1 MSPVKYYTLMKN
13 KDKEF
18 VFGIRLQMVRD
29 ALEKGIKPVALFYGA
44 SKNTVKK
51 WLNRYKEKGTAGIEE
66 LSRAPHHIPH
76 KTGKEVEDEVLRH
89 RESKPKFGAK
99 RLKRDFEIGCS
110 HGAIERILKEHEKIG
125 GRKKKKKVRND
136 LREIKDK
143 YRSFERNCL
152 DTKHLYDIP
161 PYWVQMRALG
171 LPKYQYTFR
180 DMKLGAMFIGCS
192 RELSLSHAT
201 LFAEVIGIWLKEH
214 GVKVEGTIWQSDGGS
229 EFIGSWQAKK
239 KSAFIKGI
247 ENLGAEHFQIP
258 KVTYNADVEAV
269 HNTIEF
275 EFYDIEGFNGKG
287 DFFAKAST
295 YCGHYNLLRK
305 NSNRKDRS
313 PYDTLM
319 ETQEDID
326 PKVLTLPALDL
337 DRLLEYKLNKNYT
350 QGGHDVPR
358 LSFNSEYFYCNYKR
372 CMIGY

>member
-76 KTGKEVEDEVLRH
+76 KTGKEVEDEVLKQRG
-89 RESKPKFGAK
+89 SKPGWGAK
-99 RLKRDFEIGCS
+99 RLKRDFEIPCS
-110 HGAIERILKEHEKIG
+110 HGAISRILKEHDKIKP
-125 GRKKKKKVRND
+125 RKKKKKTRNN

-180 DMKLGAMFIGCS
+180 DMKLGTMFIGYAK
-192 RELSLSHAT
+192 ELSLSHST
-201 LFAEVIGIWLKEH
+201 LFAEVIGSWLKEH

-239 KSAFIKGI
+239 KSAFIKSI

-275 EFYDIEGFNGKG
+275 EFYDIEGFNNN
-287 DFFAKAST
+287 DNFFAKAT
-295 YCGHYNLLRK
+295 TYNLYYNLIRK
-305 NSNRKDRS
+305 NSNRKYMS
-313 PYDTLM
+313 PLDTLI
-319 ETQEDID
+319 EIKEDIN
-326 PKVLTLPALDL
+326 PQVLTLPALDL
-337 DRLLEYKLNKNYT
+337 DRLLEDKLNKNSSS
-350 QGGHDVPR
+350 GGHDVPR
-358 LSFNSEYFYCNYKR
+358 LSCYNLFFD
-372 CMIGY
+372 

>member
-358 LSFNSEYFYCNYKR
+358 LSFYKCRYYC
-372 CMIGY
+372 I